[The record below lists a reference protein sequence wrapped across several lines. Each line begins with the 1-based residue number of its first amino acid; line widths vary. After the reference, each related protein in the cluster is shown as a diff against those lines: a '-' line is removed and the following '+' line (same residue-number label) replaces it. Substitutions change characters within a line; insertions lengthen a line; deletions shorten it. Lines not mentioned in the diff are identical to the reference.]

1 MPVNAEALRCD
12 SDLNMYEQLL
22 EDLTV
27 KRVNEQLER
36 MEESS
41 SERSSLRRH
50 LLATS
55 VRLSEA
61 MAPDL
66 HAIARDCSRK
76 LDLGIDLELYVFAS
90 PVYNAMCFKPED
102 GRLFVM
108 FASSLL
114 EAFDD
119 AELKFV
125 MGHELGHHV
134 YRHHEIP
141 IGYILRGQQ
150 HPDPRLAL
158 DLFTWSRYAEISAD
172 RAGAHC
178 AEDLDAVARALFKL
192 ASGLGGKTIQFSL
205 DDFLS
210 QVDAM
215 QVEDAQPGQGAPKE
229 DWFSTHP
236 FSPLRVKALQLFYA
250 SELAGGSVGK
260 SDLEASVMG
269 VMSLMEPSY
278 LDGRTQT
285 AESMRRLLFAAAL
298 MVANADDEI
307 SEEEIEVFEKF
318 FGNRAFKDDLDL
330 EKLDADLD
338 DRIAAVKEQASVPQA
353 MQVVRDLCLVAR
365 AEGHIHPAEEAVLD
379 RVAKGLN
386 VPREFVCQTMES
398 DLAPD

>member
-1 MPVNAEALRCD
+1 MTADELRCE
-12 SDLNMYEQLL
+12 SDRSLYDTLL
-22 EDLTV
+22 GDRTV
-27 KRVNEQLER
+27 KRVNEQLAR
-36 MEESS
+36 LEESS

-55 VRLSEA
+55 VRLSES
-61 MAPDL
+61 MAPGL
-66 HAIARDCSRK
+66 HAIARDCGEK
-76 LDLGIDLELYVFAS
+76 LDLGIELELYVFAS

-119 AELKFV
+119 DEIRFV

-134 YRHHEIP
+134 YRHHDIP
-141 IGYILRGQQ
+141 IGYILRGQER
-150 HPDPRLAL
+150 PDPRLAL

-178 AEDLDAVARALFKL
+178 AADLSAVARSLFKL
-192 ASGLGGKTIQFSL
+192 ASGLSGEGIRFNL

-236 FSPLRVKALQLFYA
+236 FSPLRVKALQLFYG
-250 SELAGGSVGK
+250 SQLSGGQMGK
-260 SDLEASVMG
+260 ADLEAAVMG
-269 VMSLMEPSY
+269 LMSLMEPSY
-278 LDGRTQT
+278 LGGRTET
-285 AESMRRLLFAAAL
+285 AENMRRLLFAAAL
-298 MVANADDEI
+298 VLANADGRI
-307 SEEEIEVFEKF
+307 SDEEIEVFEKF
-318 FGNRAFKDDLDL
+318 FGNRSFKDDLDL
-330 EKLDADLD
+330 NKLEADLD
-338 DRIAAVKEQASVPQA
+338 DRIAAVKAQASVPQA

-365 AEGHIHPAEEAVLD
+365 AEGHIRPVEEAVLN
-379 RVAKGLN
+379 RVAKGLG
-386 VPREFVCQTMES
+386 VPREFVCQSLES
-398 DLAPD
+398 ELEPD